1 MERLLT
7 ATLAVIEEQ
16 GLAGVTIPEIA
27 TAAGLSPG
35 SVYRRFDDK
44 EAMIRIALLRFLEA
58 SQEINQASLPSERL
72 QGLTLEEAL
81 VALSRGLVAQYRG
94 RLGLLRALDQYLEG
108 QADAAFRERAVSLVE
123 ANLQLVIG
131 ALTPFHDRIAA
142 PDPERAIT
150 FALLSAITMIEAHKL
165 HDSPVWRRVL
175 PLDDEAL
182 AVEAARAMVAY
193 LGRP

>member
-1 MERLLT
+1 
-7 ATLAVIEEQ
+7 VIEDK

-27 TAAGLSPG
+27 AVAGLSPG

-44 EAMIRIALLRFLEA
+44 EAMIRIAFLRFLEA

-72 QGLTLEEAL
+72 QGLSLEAAL
-81 VALSRGLVAQYRG
+81 LALSRGLVAQYRG
-94 RLGLLRALDQYLEG
+94 RMGLLKALDQYLAS
-108 QADAAFRERAVSLVE
+108 QADAAFRERAVGLIE
-123 ANLQLVIG
+123 ANLRLVID

-142 PDPERAIT
+142 ANPERAVT
-150 FALLSAITMIEAHKL
+150 FALLSAITLIEAHKL

-182 AVEAARAMVAY
+182 AAESARAMAAY
-193 LGRP
+193 LTTP

>member
-7 ATLAVIEEQ
+7 ATLAVIEDK

-27 TAAGLSPG
+27 AAAGLSPG

-44 EAMIRIALLRFLEA
+44 EAMIRIAFLRFLEA
-58 SQEINQASLPSERL
+58 SQEINQAALPSERL
-72 QGLTLEEAL
+72 QGLSLEAAL
-81 VALSRGLVAQYRG
+81 LALSRGLVAQYRG
-94 RLGLLRALDQYLEG
+94 RTGLLKALDHYLAS
-108 QADAAFRERAVSLVE
+108 QADAVFRERAVSLIA
-123 ANLQLVIG
+123 ANLRLVVG

-142 PDPERAIT
+142 AHPERAIT
-150 FALLSAITMIEAHKL
+150 FALLNAITLIEAHKL

-182 AVEAARAMVAY
+182 AAESARAMAAY
-193 LGRP
+193 LTTP